1 MSQIIIYTRAFLYN
15 DTNLLMVKIMMI
27 MHVEIHT
34 TFLTSTCTLC
44 TRKIRT
50 HKEPSN
56 VTNLFLRWLA
66 LLILFVNRLPV
77 DAEAEVDAARVVSA
91 FFDVRVSNRN
101 HGFIQRLWIKQ
112 EQLLVA

>member
-1 MSQIIIYTRAFLYN
+1 MSQIIVYIRVFLCN
-15 DTNLLMVKIMMI
+15 DSNFLMVKIVMI

-44 TRKIRT
+44 TRKIRS

-56 VTNLFLRWLA
+56 VTNPFLRWLA
-66 LLILFVNRLPV
+66 LLILFVHWLRV
-77 DAEAEVDAARVVSA
+77 DVEAEVDAARVVSA